1 MISEKVYFKSLKE
14 IPKED
19 YFVYG
24 HRACAGCAEPIIV
37 KLVLKSIGKDC
48 IVISPTGC
56 LEIISSPYPYTSWA
70 VPWYHVAFEN
80 AAAVASGVEAAL
92 KVLIRKGKL
101 PNKKVHVVVFAG
113 DGGTADIGFQ
123 ALSGALERGHDLLY
137 VCLDNEAYMN
147 TGIQR
152 SSSTPFGA
160 WTTTSAVGKVFLGKP
175 QWKKDMAKIA
185 VAHDIPYVATA
196 SPAYPLDLMNKAR
209 RGVEV
214 DGPAYLHVISPCV
227 PGWRIRPEMTIKL
240 ARLAVQTGIFPLYEV
255 ENGVLRV
262 TVKVSKRKRVEEYLK
277 LQGRFAHLTED
288 MVKKIQEHVDKEAEK
303 LGLGSRE

>member
-1 MISEKVYFKSLKE
+1 MVSEKVYFKSLKD
-14 IPKED
+14 IPDED
-19 YFVYG
+19 YFIYG

-37 KLVLKSIGKDC
+37 KLVLKAIGKDC
-48 IVISPTGC
+48 IVITPTGC
-56 LEIISSPYPYTSWA
+56 LEVFSSPYPYTSWA

-92 KVLIRKGKL
+92 KVLTRKGRL

-113 DGGTADIGFQ
+113 DGGTADIGLQ
-123 ALSGALERGHDLLY
+123 ALSGALERGHDFLY

-160 WTTTSAVGKVFLGKP
+160 WTTTSAVGKVFLGKF
-175 QWKKDMAKIA
+175 QWKKDVAKIA
-185 VAHDIPYVATA
+185 AAHNIPYVATA

-209 RGVEV
+209 RGVEI

-227 PGWRIRPEMTIKL
+227 PGWRIRPEMSIKL

-255 ENGVLRV
+255 ENGILKV
-262 TVKVSKRKRVEEYLK
+262 TVKVHKRKKVEEYLK
-277 LQGRFAHLTED
+277 PQGRFAHLTED
-288 MVKKIQEHVDKEAEK
+288 MIRKIQEHVDREAEK
-303 LGLGSRE
+303 LGLGPRE